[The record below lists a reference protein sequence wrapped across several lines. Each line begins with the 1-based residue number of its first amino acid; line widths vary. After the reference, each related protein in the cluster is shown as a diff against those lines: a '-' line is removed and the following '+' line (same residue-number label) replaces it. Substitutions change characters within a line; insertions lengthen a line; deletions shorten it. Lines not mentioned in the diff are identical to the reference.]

1 MAGIGR
7 LARAVLLQTQSWS
20 SSAYAALSAGDPGD
34 AMASLVE
41 PTIGANGYARQ
52 LFSWFAVSV
61 PASGAPAKITN
72 ANVITFTSTGV
83 WNPSLA
89 MSHIAVMINP
99 SGNSESS
106 FVGTCS
112 LNPARLVDRAGIV
125 ITIPAGALELSI
137 GLIGG

>member
-1 MAGIGR
+1 MAGLGR
-7 LARAVLLQTQSWS
+7 LTRATLLGTI

-34 AMASLVE
+34 SFATMNE
-41 PTIGANGYARQ
+41 PTIGSNGYARQ
-52 LFSWFAVSV
+52 LITWSGVAV
-61 PASGAPAKITN
+61 PASGARALLQN
-72 ANVITFTSTGV
+72 SNVITFTSTGV